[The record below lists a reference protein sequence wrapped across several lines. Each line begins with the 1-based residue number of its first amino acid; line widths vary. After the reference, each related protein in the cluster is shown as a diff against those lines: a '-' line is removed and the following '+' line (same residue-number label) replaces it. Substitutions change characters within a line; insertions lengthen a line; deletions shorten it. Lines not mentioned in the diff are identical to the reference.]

1 MNRALLLLMAVMVV
15 PGLHAQFDLGK
26 MTKALDKAKSL
37 AGDAGKVAKGV
48 AGIGPKEEAVI
59 GDSVALEII
68 SRHGGLDRDEDAT
81 RRMNLVGRALASFS
95 ARPER
100 DWRFGVLASPHVNA
114 FSAPDGYVF
123 ITRGLYDLCGDDDRL
138 AAVLG
143 HEIAHVTGRHALRII
158 ERGEFLGAV
167 GAQVVQRSGDA
178 RELEAQLQQFDLGV
192 TKIVETLLEKGFD
205 PQTEYNADQ
214 EGHRLAVL
222 CGYAPTGLRA
232 VLTALQARGEDRGTM
247 FSTHP
252 AIKDRLKRLP
262 APKSP

>member
-1 MNRALLLLMAVMVV
+1 MSRILILLAALLLA
-15 PGLHAQFDLGK
+15 PGLRAQFDLGK
-26 MTKALDKAKSL
+26 MTKALDKAKAL

-68 SRHGGLDRDEDAT
+68 SRHGGLDRDEAAT
-81 RRMNLVGRALASFS
+81 RRVNVIGRALASFS
-95 ARPER
+95 VRPER
-100 DWRFGVLASPHVNA
+100 EWRFAVLASAHINA

-123 ITRGLYDLCGDDDRL
+123 ITRALYDLCEDDDRL
-138 AAVLG
+138 AAVLA
-143 HEIAHVTGRHALRII
+143 HEIAHITGRHALRIV
-158 ERGEFLGAV
+158 ERGEFLGVV
-167 GAQVVQRSGDA
+167 GAQVVQRSSDA

-192 TKIVETLLEKGFD
+192 AKIVETLLEKGFD
-205 PQTEYNADQ
+205 PQTEYTADQ

-232 VLTALQARGEDRGTM
+232 VLTALQARGENRGTM

-252 AIKDRLKRLP
+252 PIKERLKRLP
-262 APKSP
+262 AAKAP